1 MLLNIVLN
9 AVCHLYLKRLSITA
23 YYFVFLVF
31 FFCLILKII
40 LVTIDKSVKKIKI
53 SHSLTAQCKLGEI
66 AWGLSSGK
74 WQDLVLHRKHLLKS
88 DLFSRDS
95 VTNHQLGLISES
107 LSYSFENEDY
117 LLHKVFVKNV

>member
-23 YYFVFLVF
+23 YYFVFLV

-66 AWGLSSGK
+66 A
-74 WQDLVLHRKHLLKS
+74 
-88 DLFSRDS
+88 
-95 VTNHQLGLISES
+95 
-107 LSYSFENEDY
+107 
-117 LLHKVFVKNV
+117 